1 MNRKD
6 FISLSGLG
14 FLGLYA
20 CGTSNLMSER
30 KPLAIQLYTIRDAI
44 AENLEKSLER
54 LAALGFK
61 QIEIYGYDG
70 KFFGKSRTEFQS
82 ILKNVGMDIIS
93 SHHTTGII
101 HNGKGT
107 LINDWEQS
115 VEDLHFIGSKYMVC
129 SYLFEEER
137 TFENYK
143 KLPELL
149 NQCGELTNKAGI
161 DFAYHNHDFEFEKF
175 EDKTVYDFILENTNS
190 DLVKM
195 ELDLYWIAKA
205 GFNPLDYFEKY
216 WKRFPLWHVKD
227 MKAGSKYFAEIG
239 NGTIDFKTIFEA
251 KEKAGLK
258 YWFLEQDSSDK
269 DIFESIKMSKD
280 YINNHSYF
288 RENS

>member
-20 CGTSNLMSER
+20 CGTSNLMNNR
-30 KPLAIQLYTIRDAI
+30 KPLAIQLYTIRDAV

-54 LAALGFK
+54 LAQLGFK
-61 QIEIYGYDG
+61 QLEIYGYEG
-70 KFFGKSRTEFQS
+70 KFFGKSRTEFHT
-82 ILKNVGMDIIS
+82 ILKNVGLEVIS
-93 SHHTTGII
+93 SHHTTGIV
-101 HNGKGT
+101 HNSKGT
-107 LINDWEQS
+107 LLNDWEKS

-137 TFENYK
+137 TLEHYK

-149 NQCGELTNKAGI
+149 NKSGEVTNKAGI
-161 DFAYHNHDFEFEKF
+161 DFAYHNHDFEFEKL
-175 EDKTVYDFILENTNS
+175 EDKTVYDFILENTDF

-195 ELDLYWIAKA
+195 ELDLYWISKA
-205 GFNPLDYFEKY
+205 GLNPLDYFEKY
-216 WKRFPLWHVKD
+216 PKRFPLWHVKD
-227 MKAGSKYFAEIG
+227 MKAGTKDFAEIG
-239 NGTIDFKTIFEA
+239 NGTIDFKSIFEA

-269 DIFESIKMSKD
+269 DIFESIKISKN
-280 YINNHSYF
+280 YIDNHSYF
-288 RENS
+288 KTK

>member
-20 CGTSNLMSER
+20 CGTSNLMNNR

-54 LAALGFK
+54 LAELGFR

-70 KFFGKSRTEFQS
+70 NFFGKTRTEFQT
-82 ILKNVGMDIIS
+82 ILKNVGLEVIS
-93 SHHTTGII
+93 SHHTTGIV
-101 HNGKGT
+101 HNSKGT
-107 LINDWEQS
+107 LLNDWEQS
-115 VEDLHFIGSKYMVC
+115 VEDLLFKGSKYMVFC
-129 SYLFEEER
+129 YLFEEER
-137 TFENYK
+137 TLEHYK

-149 NQCGELTNKAGI
+149 NKSGEVANKSGI
-161 DFAYHNHDFEFEKF
+161 NFAYHNHDFEFEKF
-175 EDKTVYDFILENTNS
+175 EDKTVYDFILANTDS

-205 GFNPLDYFEKY
+205 GFSALDYFDKY
-216 WKRFPLWHVKD
+216 PKRFPLWHVKD
-227 MKAGSKYFAEIG
+227 MKAGRKDFAEVG

-251 KEKAGLK
+251 KEKAGIK

-269 DIFESIKMSKD
+269 DIFESIKISKN
-280 YINNHSYF
+280 YIDHYSYF
-288 RENS
+288 KTK

>member
-20 CGTSNLMSER
+20 CGASNLMNNK
-30 KPLAIQLYTIRDAI
+30 KPLAIQLYTIRDVI
-44 AENLEKSLER
+44 AKNLEKSLEI
-54 LAALGFK
+54 LAKLGFM
-61 QIEIYGYDG
+61 QLEIYGYDG
-70 KFFGKSRTEFQS
+70 KFFGKSRTEFLS
-82 ILKNVGMDIIS
+82 ILKNVGLEVIS
-93 SHHTTGII
+93 SHHTTGIV
-101 HNGKGT
+101 HNSKGT
-107 LINDWEQS
+107 LLNNWEQS
-115 VEDLHFIGSKYMVC
+115 VEDLHFIGAKYMVC

-137 TFENYK
+137 TLEHYK

-149 NQCGELTNKAGI
+149 NQSGEVTNRAGI

-175 EDKTVYDFILENTNS
+175 EDKTVYDFILDNTDSN
-190 DLVKM
+190 LVKM

-216 WKRFPLWHVKD
+216 PKRFPLWHVKD
-227 MKAGSKYFAEIG
+227 MKAGSKDFAEIG

-251 KEKAGLK
+251 KDKAGLK

-269 DIFESIKMSKD
+269 DIFESIKISKN
-280 YINNHSYF
+280 YIDKNRF
-288 RENS
+288 FQQR